1 MGYIR
6 KKLFDTD
13 IANVENEQILQNE
26 VSLGRWVVDALTLLM
41 TKGEAINLKEKL
53 PIKVGNL
60 KISYIPDIYL
70 EHGCAAID
78 IQGPTMIE
86 IKSHL
91 SLDNELR
98 QPDIYRYLLDSGI
111 VNKIIVLYLFPTEEN
126 SSVNTQLLGRIQAWE
141 AKEFIDNAKKA
152 LNDGKGEVNAAIRKG
167 MQQKPKHW
175 KEIRNERIE
184 KAKND
189 LTRYDCV
196 LFLGAGVS
204 VSANLPKWDDMLRDL
219 LGDTGVINSID
230 FDGLSKESGYSYLV
244 IARYIQKLH
253 KMDNA
258 SMVEA
263 VRNLLYS
270 KNKAQSSELIRVICK
285 IIGKQMNIRSVIT
298 YNYDTLIEENL
309 NDAGVPNFSVYKS
322 TQCDYKS
329 LPIYHVH
336 GVIHRD
342 NARVQRDEIVL
353 SEEHYHKVYTE
364 VFDWSNVEQ
373 LHALTRC
380 TCYFIGLSM
389 ADPNLRRLLEIA
401 TKDCEKAV
409 RHYAFLERKCFSD
422 DEDKAEQDY
431 QAREDILADL
441 GLNVIWY
448 EGNDNHKELPQL
460 LMQFVDTSDS

>member
-1 MGYIR
+1 MGYTR
-6 KKLFDTD
+6 TKFFDLGIVD
-13 IANVENEQILQNE
+13 VENEQILQNE
-26 VSLGRWVVDALTLLM
+26 VSLGRWCVDALTLLLA
-41 TKGEAINLKEKL
+41 KGEAINLKEKL
-53 PIKVGNL
+53 PINVGNL
-60 KISYIPDIYL
+60 KFSYIPDIYL
-70 EHGCAAID
+70 EHGCAAIN
-78 IQGPTMIE
+78 IQGSTMIE

-111 VNKIIVLYLFPTEEN
+111 VKTIIVLYLFPTEII
-126 SSVNTQLLGRIQAWE
+126 SSVNTQVLGRIQEWDAN
-141 AKEFIDNAKKA
+141 EFINHAKKA

-167 MQQKPKHW
+167 IQQKPKQW
-175 KEIRNERIE
+175 EEIRNERIE

-189 LTRYDCV
+189 LNRYDCV

-204 VSANLPKWDDMLRDL
+204 VSAGLPKWDDMLRDL
-219 LGDTGVINSID
+219 LGDNDVINSID

-253 KMDNA
+253 KIDNT

-270 KNKAQSSELIRVICK
+270 NYKAKPSELIRVICK
-285 IIGKQMNIRSVIT
+285 IIGKQKNIRSVIT
-298 YNYDTLIEENL
+298 YNYDTLIEKNL
-309 NDAGVPNFSVYKS
+309 NDAGVPNFSVFKS

-389 ADPNLRRLLEIA
+389 EDPNLRRLLEIA

-409 RHYAFLERKCFSD
+409 RHYVFLERKCFTN
-422 DEDKAEQDY
+422 DEDKAERDY
-431 QAREDILADL
+431 QIREDILADL

-448 EGNDNHKELPQL
+448 EGKDNHKELPEL
-460 LMQFVDTSDS
+460 LKHLI

>member
-1 MGYIR
+1 MGYTR
-6 KKLFDTD
+6 TKFFDLGIVD
-13 IANVENEQILQNE
+13 VKNEQILQNE
-26 VSLGRWVVDALTLLM
+26 VTLGRWCVDALTLLLA
-41 TKGEAINLKEKL
+41 KGEAINLQEKL

-70 EHGCAAID
+70 EHGCAALN
-78 IQGPTMIE
+78 IQGPSMIE

-91 SLDNELR
+91 SLNNELR

-111 VNKIIVLYLFPTEEN
+111 VKTIIVLYLFPTEGI
-126 SSVNTQLLGRIQAWE
+126 SSANTQLLGRIQAWD
-141 AKEFIDNAKKA
+141 ANEFINNAKKA

-167 MQQKPKHW
+167 IQQKPKQW
-175 KEIRNERIE
+175 EEIRNERIE

-189 LTRYDCV
+189 LNRYDCV

-204 VSANLPKWDDMLRDL
+204 VSAKLPKWDDMLRDL
-219 LGDTGVINSID
+219 LGDNDVINSID

-253 KMDNA
+253 KMDKV

-270 KNKAQSSELIRVICK
+270 NGNQPSKLIEVICRLIK
-285 IIGKQMNIRSVIT
+285 RRKNIRSVIT
-298 YNYDTLIEENL
+298 YNYDTLIEEQL
-309 NDAGVPNFSVYKS
+309 NKIGKENFTVYKS

-342 NARVQRDEIVL
+342 NTRLQRDEIVL

-389 ADPNLRRLLEIA
+389 EDPNLRRLLEIA

-409 RHYAFLERKCFSD
+409 RHYVFLERKCFSD
-422 DEDKAEQDY
+422 DEEKAEQDY
-431 QAREDILADL
+431 QVREDILADL

-448 EGNDNHKELPQL
+448 KGNDNHRELPKL
-460 LMQFVDTSDS
+460 LGNLGKQVSDN